1 VKSAVD
7 QAGGGHE
14 DPPHHCATG
23 DHVRPSRRDTGERVL
38 YALAAAYLLLSV
50 ALWVLTLRT
59 RQVLVL
65 LIDRNGHVQFG
76 ESALAR
82 GVELKAYLLRLGG
95 NGPELV
101 LLVDPRAVVF
111 LRRIRDIGAVVKDP

>member
-1 VKSAVD
+1 MRTHLIIAQQAITSVLVAAILASA
-7 QAGGGHE
+7 
-14 DPPHHCATG
+14 
-23 DHVRPSRRDTGERVL
+23 SL